1 MSIRWFSFAIF
12 VLLAFAPSCA
22 PVVSSNK
29 LLTVVPS
36 VQRQKASVTATA
48 TFAATSTFG
57 VTPPTGVD
65 KLRRVV
71 YAKGGVIW
79 LWDATGSPKQ
89 LTRFRGDDPATPFK
103 DQDQSPEISEDG
115 QVIAFIRDNNLW
127 AMDGEGENQRMLV
140 SAADLAALSRSLAG
154 SYHRPRQFDFAP
166 HSHDIYFNIT
176 TMIKDT
182 PDFEDNLA
190 RVSADSPGV
199 RVLLSDSQGGGDFV
213 FSPDGTKIALPRTN
227 KINVVNADGTGLKTV
242 FSFQPIKMK
251 DASFYIPEVVWLPNG
266 SGFKTVLPG
275 PDLGA
280 LTRFMF
286 ISSDGANVAK
296 LAEFNASSVSGN
308 HPFISP
314 DGSRVLYTKAQGND
328 LEVHVIDAGTADKT
342 YFSHAADTFRIFG
355 WAPDLRSFL
364 CGMDDLTWLVSQ
376 DGTVTNL
383 LDVSDAGN
391 LVWVDAQ
398 RFLFVAHNSSLRFRR
413 LSQPSVVLDD
423 GLDDGTFDFVAA
435 P

>member
-1 MSIRWFSFAIF
+1 MRWFSFTIF
-12 VLLAFAPSCA
+12 ALLAFVSGCA
-22 PVVSSNK
+22 SF
-29 LLTVVPS
+29 TVPNRSPTAVPS
-36 VQRQKASVTATA
+36 VQHQKAAVTATPTFAATA
-48 TFAATSTFG
+48 TFRVISPK
-57 VTPPTGVD
+57 VVD

-71 YAKGGVIW
+71 YAKGGTIW

-89 LTRFRGDDPATPFK
+89 LTSFRGDDPATQFK
-103 DQDQSPEISEDG
+103 EQDQSPKISDDG

-127 AMDGEGENQRMLV
+127 AMDGNGANQRMLV
-140 SAADLAALSRSLAG
+140 SVAELASLSRSMAG
-154 SYHRPRQFDFAP
+154 MYHLPRQFDFAH

-176 TMIKDT
+176 TMMKDT

-190 RVSADSPGV
+190 KVSADSPGV
-199 RVLLSDSQGGGDFV
+199 RALLSDSQGGGDFV

-251 DASFYIPEVVWLPNG
+251 DASFYIPEIVWLPDG

-275 PDLGA
+275 PDSNVP
-280 LTRFMF
+280 TRFIF
-286 ISSDGANVAK
+286 ISSDGIIVAK
-296 LAEFNASSVSGN
+296 LAEFNASPVFDG

-314 DGSRVLYTKAQGND
+314 DGSRVLYTKTHGTE
-328 LEVHVIDAGTADKT
+328 LELHVIDASTADKT
-342 YFSHAADTFRIFG
+342 YFSRTADAFKIFG
-355 WAPDLRSFL
+355 WAPDSRNFL
-364 CGMDDLTWLVSQ
+364 CGMDGSTWLVSQ
-376 DGTVTNL
+376 EGAVTEL
-383 LDVSDAGN
+383 SDVSDAGK

-398 RFLFVAHNSSLRFRR
+398 RFLFVGHDLSLRFHK

>member
-1 MSIRWFSFAIF
+1 MRGFSFAIF

-65 KLRRVV
+65 KLRRAV
-71 YAKGGVIW
+71 YAKGGTIW
-79 LWDATGSPKQ
+79 LWDAASPPKQ
-89 LTRFRGDDPATPFK
+89 LTSFRVDDLATPYK
-103 DQDQSPEISEDG
+103 EQDQSPKISEDG

-127 AMDGEGENQRMLV
+127 AMDGDGTNQRMLV
-140 SAADLAALSRSLAG
+140 SAADLAALSRSLAD

-199 RVLLSDSQGGGDFV
+199 RALLSDGQAGDDFV

-227 KINVVNADGTGLKTV
+227 KINVVNMDGTGLKTV
-242 FSFQPIKMK
+242 FSF
-251 DASFYIPEVVWLPNG
+251 
-266 SGFKTVLPG
+266 
-275 PDLGA
+275 
-280 LTRFMF
+280 
-286 ISSDGANVAK
+286 
-296 LAEFNASSVSGN
+296 
-308 HPFISP
+308 
-314 DGSRVLYTKAQGND
+314 
-328 LEVHVIDAGTADKT
+328 
-342 YFSHAADTFRIFG
+342 
-355 WAPDLRSFL
+355 
-364 CGMDDLTWLVSQ
+364 
-376 DGTVTNL
+376 
-383 LDVSDAGN
+383 
-391 LVWVDAQ
+391 
-398 RFLFVAHNSSLRFRR
+398 
-413 LSQPSVVLDD
+413 
-423 GLDDGTFDFVAA
+423 
-435 P
+435 